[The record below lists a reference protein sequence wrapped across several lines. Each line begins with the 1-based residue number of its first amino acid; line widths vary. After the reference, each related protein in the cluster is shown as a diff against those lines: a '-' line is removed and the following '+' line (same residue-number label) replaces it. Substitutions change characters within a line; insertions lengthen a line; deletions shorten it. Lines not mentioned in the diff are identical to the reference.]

1 MQNCDALETDDLVGS
16 ACLLAMNSLF
26 LLVPDNC
33 ESIQNSKPLS
43 PPRFGPF
50 VALSSVAL
58 YIRVSPLD
66 LGHMSSSSFVLYRS
80 QSLSPSPPHPEK
92 ALSCLPPTLYL
103 SLPIIRTSFRE
114 SVTLSVKLFRSG
126 DRGIGVRYPAACKRL
141 RLLQR
146 VQIDY
151 GTYSAFSS
159 IRNGGKS
166 AEA

>member
-1 MQNCDALETDDLVGS
+1 
-16 ACLLAMNSLF
+16 
-26 LLVPDNC
+26 
-33 ESIQNSKPLS
+33 
-43 PPRFGPF
+43 
-50 VALSSVAL
+50 
-58 YIRVSPLD
+58 
-66 LGHMSSSSFVLYRS
+66 
-80 QSLSPSPPHPEK
+80 
-92 ALSCLPPTLYL
+92 
-103 SLPIIRTSFRE
+103 
-114 SVTLSVKLFRSG
+114 LFRSG